1 VAAAVI
7 IPLPV
12 LLILTVAAMV
22 AVVIQTQTRSQFLQD
37 NNLASLLV
45 SAEQV
50 VRLRKLVQLVELHR
64 LVQW

>member
-1 VAAAVI
+1 
-7 IPLPV
+7 
-12 LLILTVAAMV
+12 MV

>member
-50 VRLRKLVQLVELHR
+50 VRLRKLVQLVERHR
-64 LVQW
+64 LVQG